1 MSNDRVLE
9 ADHLPLHVLEYP
21 LMYNDRVLEADHL
34 PLHVLE
40 YLLMSNDRVLEED
53 HGPLHPGHSVGGT
66 QVLYTPSVQVRT
78 YSLFWYIH
86 FTYVCPMLAP
96 PPMLLQL

>member
-9 ADHLPLHVLEYP
+9 GDHLPVHVLEYL
-21 LMYNDRVLEADHL
+21 LMSNFEADHF

-53 HGPLHPGHSVGGT
+53 HLPYMYWNT
-66 QVLYTPSVQVRT
+66 
-78 YSLFWYIH
+78 F
-86 FTYVCPMLAP
+86 
-96 PPMLLQL
+96 